1 MSKRVDEVRGIRRRD
16 EVLREEEAR
25 EARIQNTV
33 IVALLVL
40 TAIYFCWLGWMKAR
54 QPVVERAAYL
64 EGRYGLDHDTAISQP
79 HRGARRIAETPEA
92 KDPPHGAVRKG

>member
-1 MSKRVDEVRGIRRRD
+1 MSKRVEEVREMRMRD
-16 EVLREEEAR
+16 EILSEEDAR
-25 EARIQNTV
+25 AARIQNTV

-64 EGRYGLDHDTAISQP
+64 EGRWGLDHETAMVY
-79 HRGARRIAETPEA
+79 ARNILECP
-92 KDPPHGAVRKG
+92 

>member
-1 MSKRVDEVRGIRRRD
+1 MSKRVDEVRGMRRRD
-16 EVLREEEAR
+16 EILREEDAR

-40 TAIYFCWLGWMKAR
+40 TALYFCWLGWMKAR

-64 EGRYGLDHDTAISQP
+64 EGRWGLDHDTAMVY
-79 HRGARRIAETPEA
+79 ARNILECP
-92 KDPPHGAVRKG
+92 

>member
-16 EVLREEEAR
+16 EILREEDAR
-25 EARIQNTV
+25 AARIQNTV

-64 EGRYGLDHDTAISQP
+64 EGRFGLDHDTAMVY
-79 HRGARRIAETPEA
+79 ARNILECPGR
-92 KDPPHGAVRKG
+92 HG

>member
-1 MSKRVDEVRGIRRRD
+1 MSKTEEVRKMR
-16 EVLREEEAR
+16 LREER
-25 EARIQNTV
+25 VYNTAIIV
-33 IVALLVL
+33 ILAL
-40 TAIYFCWLGWMKAR
+40 TALYFCWLGWMKAR
-54 QPVVERAAYL
+54 QPDLERAAYL

>member
-1 MSKRVDEVRGIRRRD
+1 MSKTEDVRGMRLRD
-16 EVLREEEAR
+16 EILREEDAR

-40 TAIYFCWLGWMKAR
+40 TALYFCWLGWMNAR

-64 EGRYGLDHDTAISQP
+64 EGRFGLDPDTAMVY
-79 HRGARRIAETPEA
+79 ARNILECP
-92 KDPPHGAVRKG
+92 

>member
-64 EGRYGLDHDTAISQP
+64 EGRFGLDHDTAMVY
-79 HRGARRIAETPEA
+79 ARNILECP
-92 KDPPHGAVRKG
+92 

>member
-1 MSKRVDEVRGIRRRD
+1 MSKRVDEVRGMRRRD
-16 EVLREEEAR
+16 EILREEDAR
-25 EARIQNTV
+25 AARIQNAV

-64 EGRYGLDHDTAISQP
+64 EGRWGLDHDTAMVY
-79 HRGARRIAETPEA
+79 ARNILECP
-92 KDPPHGAVRKG
+92 